1 MKTKLLKQIVNHYL
15 MKETSNTDDL
25 RIQQIN
31 NKIEQLQNHKD
42 QLQSQID
49 NYKNTIEHLKD
60 RKERINDAIAKLR
73 YEKQKINLRDR
84 GII

>member
-25 RIQQIN
+25 RVQQIQH
-31 NKIEQLQNHKD
+31 KIEQLQKHKE
-42 QLQSQID
+42 QIQSQID

-60 RKERINDAIAKLR
+60 KKERINDVIAKLR